1 MSSADAEDI
10 RGALERLRGA
20 GRRLRHRPAR
30 ETIDALASVL
40 ETWRE
45 PDSRVRRALRTE
57 YAAAT
62 GFSPAMV
69 EAGMARALAGWTG
82 EALRSLLDRE
92 LGGIEA
98 LEGSALR
105 NASGFEVTS
114 VVLAGSLPSP
124 TLLGLL
130 ASLVLRSPVLAKTSA
145 HDPVTAGLVA
155 DSVAAA
161 DPELG
166 ACIEIVRFSGI
177 DHECVDALL
186 GADCVVASGSDET
199 IASVAARV
207 QPPRRLV
214 SYGHRLSVAAIAAD
228 RPADSAA
235 RLAEDVALWNQL
247 GCLSPV
253 AVFVAD
259 LSPVAVF
266 VADRDPDGA
275 AAFGAE
281 LAGALAD
288 LEERWPRGR
297 ISPRAS
303 AAIARERDEAEM
315 RVAGGAP
322 VRLYRGA
329 GSSWTVV
336 AEADARSRPAP
347 LHRFVRV
354 HPIAGVPG
362 LLEALT
368 PVKRQL
374 ASVGVGGFA
383 ERRSQMVAALSQ
395 LGVSRICPLGGM
407 QAPPLSWC
415 HDNQGVLLPLA
426 RLSDADL

>member
-1 MSSADAEDI
+1 MQANAQEI
-10 RGALERLRGA
+10 RAALQRLRGA
-20 GRRLRHRPAR
+20 GRRLRRRPAS
-30 ETIDALASVL
+30 EILHALASVL

-45 PDSRVRRALRTE
+45 PDSRVRHALRTE

-130 ASLVLRSPVLAKTSA
+130 APLVLRSPVLAKTSA

-155 DSVAAA
+155 DSIAAA

-166 ACIEIVRFSGI
+166 ACIEIFRFSGS
-177 DHECVDALL
+177 DRECVDALL
-186 GADCVVASGSDET
+186 DADCVVASGSDET

-207 QPPRRLV
+207 QSPRRLV

-253 AVFVAD
+253 AVF
-259 LSPVAVF
+259 L
-266 VADRDPDGA
+266 ADRDPDGA

-354 HPIAGVPG
+354 HPIAGVPR

-368 PVKRQL
+368 PVKHQL
-374 ASVGVGGFA
+374 ASVGVGGFG
-383 ERRSQMVAALSQ
+383 ERRSQMIAALSQ
-395 LGVSRICPLGGM
+395 LGVSRICPLGNM

>member
-1 MSSADAEDI
+1 MNARDI
-10 RGALERLRGA
+10 GAALQRLRDA
-20 GRRLRHRPAR
+20 GHRLRRRPAG
-30 ETIDALASVL
+30 ETLDTLASVL
-40 ETWRE
+40 ESWRE
-45 PDSRVRRALRTE
+45 QDSPPRRALRTE
-57 YAAAT
+57 YAGAA

-69 EAGMARALAGWTG
+69 EAGMARALSGWTG
-82 EALRSLLDRE
+82 EALRSLVDRE

-114 VVLAGSLPSP
+114 VLLAGSLPSP

-130 ASLVLRSPVLAKTSA
+130 APLLLRSPVLAKTSA

-155 DSVAAA
+155 ESVAAA

-166 ACIEIVRFSGI
+166 ACIEIVHFSGS
-177 DHECVDALL
+177 DRECVDALIA
-186 GADCVVASGSDET
+186 ADCVVASGSDQT
-199 IASVAARV
+199 IANLAARV

-214 SYGHRLSVAAIAAD
+214 SYGHRLSVAAVSAD

-235 RLAEDVALWNQL
+235 RLAEDVALWDQL

-253 AVFVAD
+253 AAFVT
-259 LSPVAVF
+259 
-266 VADRDPDGA
+266 DRDPGGA
-275 AAFGAE
+275 AAFAEE
-281 LAGALAD
+281 LAGALAE
-288 LEERWPRGR
+288 LEARWPRGQ
-297 ISPRAS
+297 ISPHAS

-315 RVAGGAP
+315 RAGGGGP
-322 VRLYRGA
+322 VRLHRGA

-336 AEADARSRPAP
+336 AEADSRIRPAP

-354 HPIAGVPG
+354 HPVAGVTG
-362 LLEALT
+362 LVEALT
-368 PVKRQL
+368 PLTHHL

-383 ERRSQMVAALSQ
+383 DRRSEIVATLNQ
-395 LGVSRICPLGGM
+395 LGVSRVCALGAM

-415 HDNQGVLLPLA
+415 HDGRGVLLPLA
-426 RLSDADL
+426 RLSDVDGAVFEL

>member
-1 MSSADAEDI
+1 MSAEEI
-10 RGALERLRGA
+10 RTALERLRRA
-20 GRRLRHRPAR
+20 GRRMRDRPVR
-30 ETIDALASVL
+30 ETFCALASVL

-57 YAAAT
+57 YADAT

-82 EALRSLLDRE
+82 DALRSLVDQE
-92 LGGIEA
+92 LGGIDA
-98 LEGSALR
+98 LEGSAPR

-114 VVLAGSLPSP
+114 VLLAGSLPSP

-130 ASLVLRSPVLAKTSA
+130 APLVLRSPVLAKTSA
-145 HDPVTAGLVA
+145 HDPVTAALVA
-155 DSVAAA
+155 ESVAAS

-166 ACIEIVRFSGI
+166 ACIEIVHFAGSDR
-177 DHECVDALL
+177 ECADALL
-186 GADCVVASGSDET
+186 DADCVVASGSDET

-214 SYGHRLSVAAIAAD
+214 SYCHRLSVAAVDAD
-228 RPADSAA
+228 RPTDSAA

-259 LSPVAVF
+259 
-266 VADRDPDGA
+266 RDPDGA

-281 LAGALAD
+281 LAAALDD
-288 LEERWPRGR
+288 LEERWPRGQ

-303 AAIARERDEAEM
+303 AAIAGERDEAEM
-315 RVAGGAP
+315 RAAGGAP
-322 VRLYRGA
+322 VRLHRGT

-336 AEADARSRPAP
+336 AEADARIRPAP
-347 LHRFVRV
+347 LHRFARV
-354 HPIAGVPG
+354 HPVAGVAG
-362 LLEALT
+362 LVEALT
-368 PVKRQL
+368 PVKHHL
-374 ASVGVGGFA
+374 ACVGIGGFA
-383 ERRSQMVAALSQ
+383 ERRSQVVAALCQ
-395 LGVSRICPLGGM
+395 LGVSRICPLGSM
-407 QAPPLSWC
+407 QAPPLAWC

-426 RLSDADL
+426 RLCDADL

>member
-1 MSSADAEDI
+1 MSGASPQEI
-10 RGALERLRGA
+10 RAALQRLRGA
-20 GRRLRHRPAR
+20 GHRLRRRPAR
-30 ETIDALASVL
+30 ETLDALGSVL
-40 ETWRE
+40 ESWRE
-45 PDSRVRRALRTE
+45 PDSPVRRALRTE
-57 YAAAT
+57 YADAA

-69 EAGMARALAGWTG
+69 EAGMARALAEWT
-82 EALRSLLDRE
+82 EDALRSLLDRE

-98 LEGSALR
+98 LEGSATR

-114 VVLAGSLPSP
+114 VLLAGSLPSP

-130 ASLVLRSPVLAKTSA
+130 APLLLRSPVLAKTSA
-145 HDPVTAGLVA
+145 HDPVTARLVA

-166 ACIEIVRFSGI
+166 ACIEMTRFNGS
-177 DHECVDALL
+177 DRECVEALL
-186 GADCVVASGSDET
+186 GADCVVASGSDQT

-214 SYGHRLSVAAIAAD
+214 SYGHRLSVAAVAAD

-247 GCLSPV
+247 GCLSPL
-253 AVFVAD
+253 AVFVE
-259 LSPVAVF
+259 
-266 VADRDPDGA
+266 DRDRGEA
-275 AAFGAE
+275 AAFAAE

-288 LEERWPRGR
+288 LEERWPRGQ

-303 AAIARERDEAEM
+303 AAIRRERDEAEM
-315 RVAGGAP
+315 RAASGAP
-322 VRLYRGA
+322 VRLHRGA

-336 AEADARSRPAP
+336 AEADSRIRPAP
-347 LHRFVRV
+347 LLRFLRV
-354 HPIAGVPG
+354 HPVAGVAG
-362 LLEALT
+362 LVEALT
-368 PVKRQL
+368 AVKHHL

-383 ERRSQMVAALSQ
+383 DRRGEMLAALSQ
-395 LGVSRICPLGGM
+395 LGVSRICPLGTM

-415 HDNQGVLLPLA
+415 HDGRGVLLPLA
-426 RLSDADL
+426 RLSDVDGAVFEL